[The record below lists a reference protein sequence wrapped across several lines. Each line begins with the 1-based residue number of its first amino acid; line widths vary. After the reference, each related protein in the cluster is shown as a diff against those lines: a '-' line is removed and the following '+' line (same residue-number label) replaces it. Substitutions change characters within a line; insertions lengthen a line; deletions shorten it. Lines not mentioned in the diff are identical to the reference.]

1 MDPHRVIVVLVLV
14 DGGRELDVDVFR
26 HASWDH
32 SLLLVSDLEVVGLWW
47 QNVQSLWRRRIIN
60 QPEFH
65 RVRLICLEAGEFDHA
80 WRCAKYTI

>member
-32 SLLLVSDLEVVGLWW
+32 SLLLVPDLEVVGLRW
-47 QNVQSLWRRRIIN
+47 QNV
-60 QPEFH
+60 
-65 RVRLICLEAGEFDHA
+65 
-80 WRCAKYTI
+80 